1 MDKRSFKK
9 YLDKIKFVG
18 HEGDYLIKLNKKA
31 SLENNYIK
39 LQNSFFTK
47 ILKKLNLFKITYI
60 YRNKFVVLEKNILF
74 QIFYKIITANAYLIG
89 HLTPNNKKNDNT

>member
-18 HEGDYLIKLNKKA
+18 HEGGDYLIKLNKKA

-47 ILKKLNLFKITYI
+47 ILKKVKFFLNLLIYI
-60 YRNKFVVLEKNILF
+60 ENKFIVLEKKNIPF
-74 QIFYKIITANAYLIG
+74 PNFFYKF
-89 HLTPNNKKNDNT
+89 KKK